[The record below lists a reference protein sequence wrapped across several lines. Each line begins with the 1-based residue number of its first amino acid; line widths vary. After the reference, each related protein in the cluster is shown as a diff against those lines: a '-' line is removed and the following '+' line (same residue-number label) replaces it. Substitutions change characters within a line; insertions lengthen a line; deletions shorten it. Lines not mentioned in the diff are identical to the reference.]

1 MLRQNSVQTEI
12 SSGMPCKTT
21 ARHGSLLTRVCAR
34 ITSWS
39 SLLRLRT
46 VMREEN
52 LRADREIAFNAVQ
65 QIMSALQYV
74 PEELRADN
82 DFVLAAVQQD
92 TRSELSADNG

>member
-21 ARHGSLLTRVCAR
+21 ARPGSLLTRVCAR

-39 SLLRLRT
+39 SLRLRT
-46 VMREEN
+46 LMREEN

-92 TRSELSADNG
+92 TGSELSADNG